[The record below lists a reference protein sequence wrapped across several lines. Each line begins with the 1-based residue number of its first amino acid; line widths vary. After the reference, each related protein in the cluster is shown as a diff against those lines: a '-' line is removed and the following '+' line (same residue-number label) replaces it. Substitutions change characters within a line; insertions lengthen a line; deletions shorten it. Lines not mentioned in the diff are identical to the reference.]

1 LEHVPPEVLIARMIT
16 NEGEAAALLAEI
28 AALVEDDG

>member
-1 LEHVPPEVLIARMIT
+1 LKDNNRMIT